1 MATELVDM
9 GFGKVDRLTLLDPG
23 RIMPKFK
30 IDGKKQWGLV
40 NKVKYIVKNYF
51 HLIT

>member
-23 RIMPKFK
+23 HIMPKFR
-30 IDGKKQWGLV
+30 IDGEKQWGLV
-40 NKVKYIVKNYF
+40 NKVK
-51 HLIT
+51 